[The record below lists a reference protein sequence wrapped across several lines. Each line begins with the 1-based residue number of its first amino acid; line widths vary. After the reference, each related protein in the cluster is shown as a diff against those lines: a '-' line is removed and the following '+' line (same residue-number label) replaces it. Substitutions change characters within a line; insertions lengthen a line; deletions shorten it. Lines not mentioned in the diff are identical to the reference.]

1 MTWFKVDDRIHSH
14 KKAVRAGVPA
24 MGLWVLAGAWC
35 ADQLSDGFIPD
46 YMAARI
52 DRDYEENAARLVEA
66 GLWFEAVKDGDKGWA
81 FHQWAEHQPS
91 AESVLDK
98 RAEAK
103 ERMAR
108 IRAQRKA
115 ERSETVRANTSRT
128 ESERSS
134 EVRSTPTRPDPTR
147 PDPTVLPTEE
157 HPQKTSSS
165 SDAPPRKA
173 PTRGTRIPGDFAL
186 TAEMVAWGRENA
198 PKVNGRY
205 ETQKFIDYW
214 GSKSGRDATKTDW
227 VKAWRNWMRKAQED
241 LDRSRRGPTT
251 GANRHTAQR
260 HDNPFAED

>member
-14 KKAVRAGVPA
+14 KKSVRAGVPA

-52 DRDYEENAARLVEA
+52 DRDYEENASRLVEA
-66 GLWFEAVKDGDKGWA
+66 GLWAEAVKDGDKGWV

-108 IRAQRKA
+108 MRAQRKA
-115 ERSETVRANTSRT
+115 ERERSEGVRANTSRT
-128 ESERSS
+128 GPERSA

-165 SDAPPRKA
+165 SEAPPRKRA
-173 PTRGTRIPGDFAL
+173 TRIPDDFAI
-186 TAEMVAWGRENA
+186 TPEMAVWGREHA
-198 PKVNGRY
+198 PHVNGVY
-205 ETQKFIDYW
+205 ETQKFADYW
-214 GSKSGRDATKTDW
+214 RSRSGKDATKTDW
-227 VKAWRNWMRKAQED
+227 IATWRNWMRKAQED
-241 LDRSRRGPTT
+241 IRRQRGPTT

-260 HDNPFAED
+260 HDNPFAEG